1 MQLDYT
7 AIIPNDRFEKPVD
20 RDDDVTQE
28 ESYVVVCVCVC
39 VEEMCLCGGVNS
51 IGKTKIHLN
60 SFAFNNF
67 ISEIRDGQDNAVR
80 RRISS
85 WNLLFKKIMC
95 THCKDDIEKK
105 KKKSNFQ
112 WILIYLNQLWP
123 QHTIDFEKILVSLSK
138 ENCSTSSFA
147 SLTYDSIW
155 RMKYFFGTSIG
166 LNRYTFFVF
175 GKKKSIWIF
184 SFWI

>member
-1 MQLDYT
+1 MTLHKKK
-7 AIIPNDRFEKPVD
+7 AMWL
-20 RDDDVTQE
+20 
-28 ESYVVVCVCVC
+28 CVCVC
-39 VEEMCLCGGVNS
+39 GRNVFVWGSQLDRQD
-51 IGKTKIHLN
+51 KIHLN
-60 SFAFNNF
+60 LSAFNNF

-105 KKKSNFQ
+105 KSKFQ

-138 ENCSTSSFA
+138 ENRSTSSFA

-155 RMKYFFGTSIG
+155 RMKYFFGTSPG
-166 LNRYTFFVF
+166 LNIYT
-175 GKKKSIWIF
+175 F
-184 SFWI
+184 SFWNKKNQFDFFRSESRPRFDQLVGLP